1 MKAVPTKLRVAG
13 TCSGVGGIELGF
25 QQAGYQIVWANEF
38 DKNANK
44 TYAANFGTD
53 HLDTR
58 SIWAVN
64 PREIPDH
71 DVFVGGIPC
80 QAFSHAGEKKG
91 LDDERGVLFNAFARV
106 LAVKKP
112 AAFLLENV
120 AGLLTHDKGRTFQ
133 VIKEALEDT
142 GYTVEYKIMNAAHY
156 SNVPQGR
163 ERIYVIG
170 FRDGGAIN
178 WPAPTELTTTVQ
190 DLLEPD
196 APAKYFYEGRYGKV
210 GEAIVNAVQGA
221 DVYSYRSY
229 NGGYVRRNESG
240 VCPTLMAN
248 MGSGGHNVHLVLDPW
263 NLKARKLTPR
273 ECFNLQGYPQDFI
286 LPPIADGQ
294 LYKQAGNSVAVPVI
308 RRVAEAITETLTA
321 NSNHN
326 EAAA

>member
-1 MKAVPTKLRVAG
+1 MTLRVAG

-25 QQAGYQIVWANEF
+25 KQAGFEVVWANEF

-44 TYAANFGTD
+44 TYTANFGSD

-106 LAVKKP
+106 ISVKKP

-120 AGLLTHDKGRTFQ
+120 KGLLTHDKGKTFT
-133 VIKEALEDT
+133 IIRSALEDS
-142 GYTVEYKIMNAAHY
+142 GYSVDYRLMNASEY
-156 SNVPQGR
+156 GDVPQGR
-163 ERIYVIG
+163 ERIYVVG
-170 FRDGGAIN
+170 FRDGGEIE
-178 WPAPTELTTTVQ
+178 WPEPVALTVQ
-190 DLLEPD
+190 VADLLEEP
-196 APAKYFYEGRYGKV
+196 PAVKYFYDERYGETTRKIL
-210 GEAIVNAVQGA
+210 EAVTDDA
-221 DVYSYRSY
+221 VYSYRSY
-229 NGGYVRRNESG
+229 GGSYVRRNESG

-248 MGSGGHNVHLVLDPW
+248 MGSGGHNVPIVRDPQTGVP
-263 NLKARKLTPR
+263 RRLTPR
-273 ECFNLQGYPQDFI
+273 ECFNLQGYPKDFV
-286 LPPIADGQ
+286 LPDIADGQ

-308 RRVAEAITETLTA
+308 WRVAEAIADRLSVQA
-321 NSNHN
+321 V
-326 EAAA
+326 AA